1 MPSRQLSQTPT
12 PPFFVP
18 PEEQVVLPSTP
29 TTAATTSNNQTPT
42 LLPHNHNHHKFPLAA
57 VLITIAMV
65 FTLFTFLAIL
75 YRKLSRK
82 RTVPTTDLNPK
93 PQRYSY
99 SVLRR
104 ATGTFAASNRLG
116 QGGFGSVYKGVLTN
130 GQEIAVKLMDSIG
143 SLQGEREFQNE
154 LTLAG
159 KIDSHYVVNLIGFSS
174 DTKRR
179 RMLLVY
185 ELMINR
191 SLQDALLDRK
201 CVELMEWKK
210 RFCIAVDIAKGL
222 EFLHYQCDPVI
233 IHGDIKPSNILLD
246 SDFNA
251 KIADF
256 GLARSKIDDAYGGGG
271 GGGDLVSGVS
281 GVSGIEIEEE
291 VEEERKVCNNEL
303 KKKKIEGGGGSEILT
318 DNGSI
323 IDGTESVLTGYEEVG
338 FVEASP
344 ESCVIK
350 VTDGVEAASSENL
363 IVLSPEAVMATEEAS
378 PPSEIMGTSISEGNF
393 DRLSMDSRK
402 DLVGDGNRKSS
413 GRKKSGTG
421 KDWWWKQDGGCGSES
436 SVKDYVMEWIG
447 TEIKKERPKSEWVT
461 TVGEDM
467 CKANCKPDKKKQHR
481 RLEWWASLDEDKVK
495 KKEKTRPARE
505 WWREEFCEELSKK
518 KKKKELKST
527 SSGAGGGDNWWQR
540 DEDMNVDVKKKKKR
554 NWSRGSRGSVDWWLD
569 GLSGEIKSFGR
580 NSRDWVSGEIP
591 KSGGISSTPSMRGT
605 VCYIA
610 PEYGGGGQLS
620 EKCDVYSY
628 GVLLLVLVSGRRPL
642 QVTASPMSE
651 FERANLISWARH
663 LAHSGKLQELFDP
676 AIQSLDREQAL
687 LCVTVALLCLQR
699 SPSKRP
705 NIREVVGML
714 TGESEAPHLPFE
726 FSPSPPSGFPFK
738 SRKKPR

>member
-1 MPSRQLSQTPT
+1 MPSRQLSST
-12 PPFFVP
+12 PFFVP
-18 PEEQVVLPSTP
+18 PEEVVSPST
-29 TTAATTSNNQTPT
+29 TSSSSAATTLSIQNPK
-42 LLPHNHNHHKFPLAA
+42 LPPHHHHKFPLTT

-65 FTLFTFLAIL
+65 FTLLTFLAIL

-116 QGGFGSVYKGVLTN
+116 QGGFGSVYKGVLPN

-154 LTLAG
+154 LSIAG
-159 KIDSHYVVNLIGFSS
+159 KIDSQYVVNLIGFSS

-179 RMLLVY
+179 RMVLVY

-191 SLQDALLDRK
+191 SLQDALLDMK

-222 EFLHYQCDPVI
+222 EFLHHQCDPVI

-246 SDFNA
+246 NDFNA

-256 GLARSKIDDAYGGGG
+256 GLARSKIDDVHHGGG

-291 VEEERKVCNNEL
+291 VEEERKVCNNES

-344 ESCVIK
+344 ESCVIR
-350 VTDGVEAASSENL
+350 VTDGVEAATSETAV
-363 IVLSPEAVMATEEAS
+363 VLSPEAVRATEEAS

-402 DLVGDGNRKSS
+402 DLVGDESRKSS
-413 GRKKSGTG
+413 RKKSGTG
-421 KDWWWKQDGGCGSES
+421 KDWWWKQDIGCGSES
-436 SVKDYVMEWIG
+436 GVKDYVMEWIG
-447 TEIKKERPKSEWVT
+447 TEIKKERPKSDWVT

-495 KKEKTRPARE
+495 KKEKIRPARE

-518 KKKKELKST
+518 KKKKELHST
-527 SSGAGGGDNWWQR
+527 SGGAGGGDNWWQR
-540 DEDMNVDVKKKKKR
+540 DEDVNVNIKKKKKR
-554 NWSRGSRGSVDWWLD
+554 NWSRSSRGSVDWWLD

-705 NIREVVGML
+705 SIREVVRML
-714 TGESEAPHLPFE
+714 TGESEAPQLPFE

-738 SRKKPR
+738 SRKKAR

>member
-18 PEEQVVLPSTP
+18 PEDVVVVVPSTEA
-29 TTAATTSNNQTPT
+29 TAATTLSNQPPT
-42 LLPHNHNHHKFPLAA
+42 ILPHNHHHHKFPIAA

-65 FTLFTFLAIL
+65 FTLLTFLAIL

-159 KIDSHYVVNLIGFSS
+159 KIDSQYVVNLIGFSS

-256 GLARSKIDDAYGGGG
+256 GLARSKIDDAYAG

-303 KKKKIEGGGGSEILT
+303 KKKKIEGGGSEILT

-344 ESCVIK
+344 ESCVIR
-350 VTDGVEAASSENL
+350 VMEGVEAASSENV
-363 IVLSPEAVMATEEAS
+363 IVLSPEAVTATEEAS

-413 GRKKSGTG
+413 SRKKSGTG

-436 SVKDYVMEWIG
+436 GVKDYVMEWIG

-481 RLEWWASLDEDKVK
+481 RLEWWASLDEEKVK

-518 KKKKELKST
+518 KKKRELKST

-540 DEDMNVDVKKKKKR
+540 DEDMNVEVKKKKKR

-676 AIQSLDREQAL
+676 AIRSLDREQAL

>member
-1 MPSRQLSQTPT
+1 MPSRQLSST
-12 PPFFVP
+12 PFFVP
-18 PEEQVVLPSTP
+18 PEVVVSPST
-29 TTAATTSNNQTPT
+29 TSTAAAAATTLNNQNPK
-42 LLPHNHNHHKFPLAA
+42 LPSHHHHKFPLTA

-65 FTLFTFLAIL
+65 FTLLIFLAIL
-75 YRKLSRK
+75 CRKLSRK

-104 ATGTFAASNRLG
+104 ATGTFAALNRLG

-154 LTLAG
+154 LTIAG
-159 KIDSHYVVNLIGFSS
+159 KVDSQYVVNLIGFSS

-256 GLARSKIDDAYGGGG
+256 GLARSKIDDVHGGGG

-291 VEEERKVCNNEL
+291 VEEEREVCNNEL
-303 KKKKIEGGGGSEILT
+303 KKKKIKGGGGGGSEILT

-323 IDGTESVLTGYEEVG
+323 VDGTESVLTGYEEVG

-344 ESCVIK
+344 ESCVIR
-350 VTDGVEAASSENL
+350 VTDGVEEATSETA
-363 IVLSPEAVMATEEAS
+363 IVLSPEAVTATEEAS

-402 DLVGDGNRKSS
+402 DLVGDGSRKS

-421 KDWWWKQDGGCGSES
+421 KDWWWKQDVGCGSES
-436 SVKDYVMEWIG
+436 GVKDYVMEWIG
-447 TEIKKERPKSEWVT
+447 TEIKKERPKSDWIT

-495 KKEKTRPARE
+495 KKEKNRPARE

-518 KKKKELKST
+518 KKKRELNST
-527 SSGAGGGDNWWQR
+527 NGGAGGGDNWWQR
-540 DEDMNVDVKKKKKR
+540 DEDMNVDIKKKKKR
-554 NWSRGSRGSVDWWLD
+554 NWSRSSRGSVDWWLD

-580 NSRDWVSGEIP
+580 NSRDRVSGEIP

-714 TGESEAPHLPFE
+714 MGESEAPHLRFE

-738 SRKKPR
+738 SRKKAR

>member
-1 MPSRQLSQTPT
+1 MPSRQLSSEPLI
-12 PPFFVP
+12 VP
-18 PEEQVVLPSTP
+18 PEVVLPST
-29 TTAATTSNNQTPT
+29 AATTTLNSQTPK
-42 LLPHNHNHHKFPLAA
+42 LPHHNHHPKFPLAA
-57 VLITIAMV
+57 VLITLAMV
-65 FTLFTFLAIL
+65 FSFLTFIAIL

-104 ATGTFAASNRLG
+104 ATGTFAPSNRLG

-130 GQEIAVKLMDSIG
+130 GQEIAVKLMDSVG

-154 LTLAG
+154 LSIAG
-159 KIDSHYVVNLIGFSS
+159 KIDSRYVVNLIGFSS

-201 CVELMEWKK
+201 CAELMEWKK
-210 RFCIAVDIAKGL
+210 RYCIAVDIAKGL
-222 EFLHYQCDPVI
+222 EFLHCQCDPVI

-246 SDFNA
+246 SEFNA

-256 GLARSKIDDAYGGGG
+256 GLARSKVEDVHAGG

-291 VEEERKVCNNEL
+291 VEEEIKVCGNEL
-303 KKKKIEGGGGSEILT
+303 KKKKFERGGSDILT

-323 IDGTESVLTGYEEVG
+323 MDGTESVVTGYEDVS

-344 ESCVIK
+344 ESCVIR
-350 VTDGVEAASSENL
+350 VVDGVEAAASETA
-363 IVLSPEAVMATEEAS
+363 IVLS
-378 PPSEIMGTSISEGNF
+378 PSEIMGSEGNF

-402 DLVGDGNRKSS
+402 DLVGDGSRKTS
-413 GRKKSGTG
+413 RKKSGTG
-421 KDWWWKQDGGCGSES
+421 KDWWWKQDTTCGSES
-436 SVKDYVMEWIG
+436 GVKDYVMEWIG
-447 TEIKKERPKSEWVT
+447 TEIKKERPKSDWGVT

-495 KKEKTRPARE
+495 KKEKARPARE
-505 WWREEFCEELSKK
+505 WWREEFCEELTKK
-518 KKKKELKST
+518 KKKKEL
-527 SSGAGGGDNWWQR
+527 SSASGRAGGGDNWWQR

-554 NWSRGSRGSVDWWLD
+554 NWSKGSRGSVDWWLD
-569 GLSGEIKSFGR
+569 GLSGEIKSCRR

-738 SRKKPR
+738 SRKKGR